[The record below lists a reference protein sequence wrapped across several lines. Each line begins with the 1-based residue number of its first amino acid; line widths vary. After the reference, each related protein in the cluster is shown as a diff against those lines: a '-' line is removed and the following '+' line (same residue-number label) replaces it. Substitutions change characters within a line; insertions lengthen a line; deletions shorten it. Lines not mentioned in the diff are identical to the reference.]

1 MATRMADPVERLV
14 RVRLAGAGR
23 STTTGRLAALAA
35 LTVVALGLLF
45 GSLALATAG
54 ARDALRVIGHDAGPQ
69 AVATTDLYFALS
81 DTDAQLANLL
91 LVGGERAADQQA
103 ARERYEQRR
112 RELGTALLQAHRL
125 AADSP
130 AEQRTIASILDSY
143 GRYEQ
148 LAARALL
155 LAEQADYPAG
165 SPPPEPVL
173 DAYRQATDL
182 MSYQVLPQ
190 AYNLTLENGT
200 TVRRTHDAARSTV
213 LTGRSVAAASGT
225 LALACLVWL
234 QVYLR
239 RRFRRVFG
247 PALMLA
253 TVVTGLY
260 AYTGVVVLDA
270 EAGRL
275 DTAKHDG
282 FDAVLSL
289 ARARAVSNSLHAD
302 QVRYLVDRERA
313 DTYEQIYL
321 DKAQSLVYV
330 EAGNLATYHAG
341 VAGLAG
347 ADPPPSP
354 PGLLGSQAGAGPRG
368 ATALAAFDDLQRADR
383 ALRAAAVDGDGEAAV
398 AIRFGRLGTA
408 FADYDAAVVRLTDQH
423 QARFEAAV
431 ARGED
436 AIADLGFLLPV
447 AMVSIAVLVVAGVA
461 PRVREYR

>member
-1 MATRMADPVERLV
+1 VERLV

-23 STTTGRLAALAA
+23 VATTGRLTALAA

-45 GSLALATAG
+45 GSLALTTAG
-54 ARDALRVIGHDAGPQ
+54 TRDALRVIGHDAGPQ
-69 AVATTDLYFALS
+69 VVATTDLYFALS

-130 AEQRTIASILDSY
+130 AEQRTIASILDGH

-200 TVRRTHDAARSTV
+200 TVRRTHDAARTTV
-213 LTGRSVAAASGT
+213 LTGRAVVAASGT

-247 PALMLA
+247 PALVLA
-253 TVVTGLY
+253 TAVTALY

-275 DTAKHDG
+275 DAAKHDG

-341 VAGLAG
+341 VAGLVD
-347 ADPPPSP
+347 ADPPAP
-354 PGLLGSQAGAGPRG
+354 PGLLGSQAGTGPRG
-368 ATALAAFDDLQRADR
+368 AAALAAFDDLQQADR
-383 ALRAAAVDGDGEAAV
+383 AMRAAAVDGEAVV
-398 AIRFGRLGTA
+398 AIRFGRLATA
-408 FADYDAAVVRLTDQH
+408 FADYDAALVRLTDQH

-447 AMVSIAVLVVAGVA
+447 SMLSIAVLVAAGVA
-461 PRVREYR
+461 PRLREYR